1 MKNYLLDWAYSATKK
16 QRKKILEDM
25 LTTTQAH
32 SLTTTDPDQ
41 VLKVE
46 DAQHYVKTVTDISSM
61 GVPPTVSV
69 SEDHQE
75 SASAIDWLSKAEK
88 PTKLSVIP
96 SGDVFEIEKKV
107 DPYWLLADNLE
118 QMYYNRERYVDC
130 KQCGKVISLDNGG
143 RFQRKFCSDYCRKK
157 DHRENKNP

>member
-16 QRKKILEDM
+16 QRNKILEDM

-61 GVPPTVSV
+61 EPP
-69 SEDHQE
+69 Q
-75 SASAIDWLSKAEK
+75 
-88 PTKLSVIP
+88 
-96 SGDVFEIEKKV
+96 
-107 DPYWLLADNLE
+107 
-118 QMYYNRERYVDC
+118 Q
-130 KQCGKVISLDNGG
+130 
-143 RFQRKFCSDYCRKK
+143 
-157 DHRENKNP
+157 